1 MPSPGVGTTLRT
13 QLGWRQDAVLIDE
26 PETAGYECTGV
37 REGQH
42 TLVAEGTHRA
52 LSPMQHWKE

>member
-52 LSPMQHWKE
+52 LSPMQH